1 MIIPDNIDKSSFR
14 RGEYVG
20 FTASCGTQKIR
31 RRAGGSRVF
40 VWETYGLASQVGTP
54 LFLTAKTLKALGV
67 KLKIAN
73 SKMRTRMQREGSL

>member
-1 MIIPDNIDKSSFR
+1 MRLPDNIDKSGFR

-31 RRAGGSRVF
+31 RRPGGSRVF

-54 LFLTAKTLKALGV
+54 LFLTARTLKALGV

-73 SKMRTRMQREGSL
+73 TKMRKRMQGEAA